1 MMEVLGIV
9 DVPAW
14 LLTLLLFL
22 LSLYLYSKYKLA
34 FWSRRGVPH
43 PKPTLFKG
51 LSPLMKDGVGEF
63 DLKMHSTYDKVV
75 GIYTYHKPSLLILD
89 PELARDITIKDFSTF
104 PNRPANFLV
113 RRPNDMEGRLTT
125 SKGDQWRF
133 TRNTISPI
141 FSSGKMRKM
150 SPILAQSCANLL
162 KNVENEMLSGHPVE
176 FRKLFGDFTMDA
188 IASIGFGI
196 ELDLYKE
203 KRNEFAK
210 HAHTLFAAFT
220 GLGARINAYCP
231 PLYSLIC
238 QLGLDID
245 GQNKACAYFKHLV
258 EEAKKLRGND
268 EDRADLLQLLLN
280 AHKDTEVSDTEQFLE
295 YKDDKNQWKKRG
307 LTTEEVNGN
316 SIAFLTA
323 GYGTTA
329 AAMTSSAYCLASNPE
344 CQDKLIFE
352 IDSTIGQEAP
362 DYDSIQKMEYLD
374 CVVKEALRLNPP
386 GLRIYRESPQDV
398 EIAGYTIP
406 KNTEI
411 VIPVYAFH
419 RSQKYWEEPS
429 KYNPDRF
436 LVKNKSKL
444 TPYAFLPFGLGP
456 RNCVA
461 MRLAYMEA
469 KCAIVTILQKYRFV
483 PCEKNEIPME
493 MDSKGHQK
501 PRNGTFLKL
510 EKR

>member
-1 MMEVLGIV
+1 
-9 DVPAW
+9 
-14 LLTLLLFL
+14 
-22 LSLYLYSKYKLA
+22 
-34 FWSRRGVPH
+34 
-43 PKPTLFKG
+43 
-51 LSPLMKDGVGEF
+51 MKDGVGEF

-104 PNRPANFLV
+104 PNRSATF
-113 RRPNDMEGRLTT
+113 RRANDMKGSLTT
-125 SKGDQWRF
+125 LKGDQWRF

-150 SPILAQSCANLL
+150 APILAQSCANLL
-162 KNVENEMLSGHPVE
+162 KNVENEMHSGHPIE
-176 FRKLFGDFTMDA
+176 FRKMFGDFTMDA
-188 IASIGFGI
+188 MASIGFGI

-210 HAHTLFAAFT
+210 HGHALFAAFT
-220 GLGARINAYCP
+220 GLGARINAYFP
-231 PLYSLIC
+231 PLYYLIC
-238 QLGLDID
+238 QLGFDVD
-245 GQNKACAYFKHLV
+245 GLNKACAYFKHLV

-268 EDRADLLQLLLN
+268 QDRADLLQLLLN

-295 YKDDKNQWKKRG
+295 YKDDKGQWKKRG

-316 SIAFLTA
+316 SIAFLTV
-323 GYGTTA
+323 GYGTTSV
-329 AAMTSSAYCLASNPE
+329 TLTYSAYCLASNPE
-344 CQDKLIFE
+344 CQDKLISE

-374 CVVKEALRLNPP
+374 CVVKEALRLNPL
-386 GLRIYRESPQDV
+386 GLRITRESPQDV
-398 EIAGYTIP
+398 EIAGYIIP

-444 TPYAFLPFGLGP
+444 TPYTFLPFGLGP

-461 MRLAYMEA
+461 MRLGYMET
-469 KCAIVTILQKYRFV
+469 KCAIVTILQKYKFV
-483 PCEKNEIPME
+483 PYEKNEIPME